1 MATLIKLILSAFFLF
16 PVLGGPLKQEWI
28 ELSYPFN
35 NETIY
40 WPTSLTFKHT
50 KVFDGFTEDGFYV
63 SKYDISGAE
72 HGGTHLDAPSHFG
85 EGKWTADEIP
95 LDRLIGTAIKIDIS
109 SKAAEVDVILFCTS
123 NYVYIQN
130 HSVPLSDVILP
141 LFKSPVLSFT

>member
-1 MATLIKLILSAFFLF
+1 MRRITSLRSSNSRLCVISAGTMATLLIKLVLSAMFCLQA
-16 PVLGGPLKQEWI
+16 LGVPLKLEWI

-50 KVFDGFTEDGFYV
+50 KVFDGFTDDGLYV

-85 EGKWTADEIP
+85 KGKWTADEIP
-95 LDRLIGTAIKIDIS
+95 LDRLIGPAIKIDIS
-109 SKAAEVDVILFCTS
+109 SKAAEVNVILFI
-123 NYVYIQN
+123 N
-130 HSVPLSDVILP
+130 
-141 LFKSPVLSFT
+141 